1 MKYIFLS
8 LILFLTS
15 CSLSKDSAYWNE
27 DPIKKSIKDKKLS
40 MILEKNDDYKSMT
53 FDEFNL
59 FLKDYS
65 NNAEYP
71 KIIDEVINDKVS
83 KTAKL
88 KTKEFKNKSDK
99 MLSGSTK
106 QYPKGTKKKLM
117 NK

>member
-1 MKYIFLS
+1 MKYLFLS

-27 DPIKKSIKDKKLS
+27 DSIKKKAEDKKLS
-40 MILEKNDDYKSMT
+40 KIIKKTGDYKSMT

-71 KIIDEVINDKVS
+71 DIN
-83 KTAKL
+83 
-88 KTKEFKNKSDK
+88 
-99 MLSGSTK
+99 
-106 QYPKGTKKKLM
+106 Q
-117 NK
+117 